1 MNRTIILSITT
12 IFLLFIS
19 SNSLISNENKDKIGI
34 YGGLNFNMHTADF
47 YKLKGIPNCC
57 PDFESGTG
65 FGFNA
70 GLLYEYRIGNK
81 LWIGGRIGLM
91 TLDGELIRE
100 EETTIIL
107 ENGPAD
113 GIFEHSMTGSFMNA
127 GFEPTVIF
135 NPFSEFFISAGARFG
150 MNLTY
155 DYDQI
160 ERITE
165 PAGAGTFMDSLGND
179 TRSRTRNDY
188 DGEIP
193 DAIPFQIG
201 LIGTFSYELP
211 LNTKGSLKLAPELS
225 FYYSITELVKNTDWR
240 VNSIRAG
247 LAIKY
252 APVTGPVKEEKFE
265 REYDIDTVRIET
277 DRVVKNTVVP
287 GKETISIE
295 TVENDNEIIILE
307 TVNRVD
313 TLLAAKEYELD
324 VEISAVGVDSL
335 GNEIPD
341 PEFVVEEYISNRLDP
356 ILNYV
361 FFGENSSEIPGRYI
375 FLDKN
380 SKDEFF
386 IDSLYRESTIEI
398 YHNILNVIGSRMMK
412 NPGADLTLV
421 GCNSGIGNEK
431 GNLELSQKRAESV
444 MNYLVNTWNV
454 DPDRIDIRKRNLPE
468 KPSTPVEEPEKIT
481 ENRRVEI
488 YSDNEEIL
496 KPVFIKKIDR
506 AANPPVIRFK
516 PDIASEAGIESWS
529 IRAYQENA
537 PERVFKAED
546 SGNIPENIDWKLEN
560 RQRIMPRDAVPVKY
574 KISVID
580 DKGNEKRAVGKT
592 RPIRVITLQ
601 KKRTEKIE
609 GYEIE
614 RFSLILF
621 DFDEALIEG
630 NNERII
636 DIISDRIKPGSEINI
651 TGYTDRTGDEEH
663 NKALSERRAR
673 TTRDALGRSDAE
685 VRGVGEEK
693 LLYDNSLPEGRFYSR
708 TVVVTVKTK
717 MK

>member
-1 MNRTIILSITT
+1 MKSTIISTIAI
-12 IFLLFIS
+12 IFLLFVSSIS
-19 SNSLISNENKDKIGI
+19 LFSNENNSKSGI
-34 YGGLNFNMHTADF
+34 YGGLDLNMHTADF

-70 GLLYEYRIGNK
+70 GLLYEYRIGDK
-81 LWIGGRIGLM
+81 LWLGGRLGLM

-100 EETTIIL
+100 EVTTIIL

-113 GIFEHSMTGSFMNA
+113 GIFEHSMKGSFMNA
-127 GFEPTVIF
+127 GLEPAIIF
-135 NPFSEFFISAGARFG
+135 NPFGEFFVSAGARLG

-155 DYDQI
+155 NYDQI

-179 TRSRTRNDY
+179 TRSRTRNDF

-193 DAIPFQIG
+193 DAIPFQMG
-201 LIGTFSYELP
+201 LIGSLSYELP
-211 LNTKGSLKLAPELS
+211 LNKNGTLKLAPELS
-225 FYYSITELVKNTDWR
+225 FYYSITELVKDTDWR

-265 REYDIDTVRIET
+265 REYEIDTVRIET
-277 DRVVKNTVVP
+277 DRVVESTVVP

-295 TVENDNEIIILE
+295 TVETEDEIITLE

-361 FFGENSSEIPGRYI
+361 FFAENSSEIPERYI
-375 FLDKN
+375 FLNEYDTE
-380 SKDEFF
+380 DFF

-398 YHNILNVIGSRMMK
+398 YQNILNIIGRRLKK
-412 NPGADLTLV
+412 NPDAELTLV
-421 GCNSGIGNEK
+421 GCNSGIGAEK
-431 GNLELSQKRAESV
+431 GNLDLSQKRAESV
-444 MNYLVNTWNV
+444 MSYLANTWEIN
-454 DPDRIDIRKRNLPE
+454 PDRIEIKKRNLPE

-496 KPVFIKKIDR
+496 KPIFIKKIDR
-506 AANPPVIRFK
+506 TANPPVIRFK
-516 PDIASEAGIESWS
+516 PDVSAEAGIESWS
-529 IRAYQENA
+529 IRAFQGNA
-537 PERVFKAED
+537 PERMFKADE
-546 SGNIPENIDWKLEN
+546 SGFIPENVDWELEN
-560 RQRIMPRDAVPVKY
+560 RQRIMPRDSEPVKY
-574 KISVID
+574 EISVID
-580 DKGNEKRAVGKT
+580 EKGKEKRAVGKT

-636 DIISDRIKPGSEINI
+636 DIISDRIKPGSEIDI

-673 TTRDALGRSDAE
+673 TTRNALGRSDAE
-685 VRGVGEEK
+685 VNGVGEEK

-708 TVVVTVKTK
+708 TVVVTVKTN
-717 MK
+717 ME